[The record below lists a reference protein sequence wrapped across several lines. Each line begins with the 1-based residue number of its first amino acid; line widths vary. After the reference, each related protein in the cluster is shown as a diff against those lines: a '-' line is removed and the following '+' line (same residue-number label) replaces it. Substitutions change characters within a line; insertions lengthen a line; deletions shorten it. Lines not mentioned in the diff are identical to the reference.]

1 MNHYIYSP
9 IFIFLVGALSSL
21 IVPFVGELSGA
32 FFLILL
38 SAPLWLS
45 KIELRNDIIRSS
57 LKIFIILLLTQIIT
71 DVFHDNL
78 FVDKLRGVAIVI
90 NGMFF
95 FFFFF
100 VVYSQKLDLVKWYV
114 FGSVISPFLFPSSF
128 SESLE
133 ATYSEE
139 NVTYFKFVL
148 VPFITNVITLLMLFT
163 KSPRKHLWLALSMIV
178 TGFIFIILG
187 ARSGGLILLSAGF
200 LFYYIKRKKLSLRK
214 LKRQLLLVTLTMYLF
229 YVLLYVPLV
238 VSGSL
243 KSGNTKQLLKSANPY
258 NPIEMLKI
266 GRTDSLVPFY
276 AFLDNPITGWGYLA
290 LDPGQKYAKLLFE
303 MKEGDNFE
311 RVANHYFR
319 IPGHSVIFYFACA
332 YGFIALIC
340 VWLLY
345 YRSVRLTF
353 YSFLCSDRYL
363 LYRMICL
370 TTVTWHL
377 FFSPSPH
384 FKYLPSF
391 FAYLM
396 VSSMA
401 AIKAERN
408 KKN

>member
-9 IFIFLVGALSSL
+9 VFIFLVGALSSL
-21 IVPFVGELSGA
+21 TVPFVGELSGT
-32 FFLILL
+32 FFLIFL
-38 SAPLWLS
+38 SAPLWVS

-78 FVDKLRGVAIVI
+78 FVDKLRGVAVVI

-100 VVYSQKLDLVKWYV
+100 VVYSQKLDLVKWYIL
-114 FGSVISPFLFPSSF
+114 GSIISPFLFPSDF

-139 NVTYFKFVL
+139 NVTYFKFVF

-163 KSPRKHLWLALSMIV
+163 KNPRKHLWLALSMIA

-214 LKRQLLLVTLTMYLF
+214 LKRQLLVVTLITYLF

-243 KSGNTKQLLKSANPY
+243 KAGNTKQLLKSANPY
-258 NPIEMLKI
+258 
-266 GRTDSLVPFY
+266 
-276 AFLDNPITGWGYLA
+276 NPITGWGYLA

-303 MKEGDNFE
+303 MGEGDNFE

-332 YGFIALIC
+332 YGFMALIC

-377 FFSPSPH
+377 FFSPLPH

-396 VSSMA
+396 VSSMV

-408 KKN
+408 KNI